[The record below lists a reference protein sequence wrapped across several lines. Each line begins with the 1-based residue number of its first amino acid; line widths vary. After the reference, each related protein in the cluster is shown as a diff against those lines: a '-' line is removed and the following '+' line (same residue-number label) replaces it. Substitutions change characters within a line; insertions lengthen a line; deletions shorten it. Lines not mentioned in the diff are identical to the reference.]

1 MANEM
6 KLAYEFVRQ
15 GIWDEDDFIAF
26 VLDVGLNFMGKKRYN
41 ERKENK

>member
-1 MANEM
+1 MSNEL

-26 VLDVGLNFMGKKRYN
+26 VLDVGMNFMGKKRYN

>member
-1 MANEM
+1 MGKEL

-15 GIWDEDDFIAF
+15 GIWDEEDFTAF
-26 VLDVGLNFMGKKRYN
+26 VLDIGLGFMGKKRYN